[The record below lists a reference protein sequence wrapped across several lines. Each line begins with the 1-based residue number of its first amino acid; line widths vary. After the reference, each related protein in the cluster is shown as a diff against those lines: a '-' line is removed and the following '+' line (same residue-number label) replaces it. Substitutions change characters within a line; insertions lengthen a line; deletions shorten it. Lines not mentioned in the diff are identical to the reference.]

1 MIKKLLYVYCP
12 YCATP
17 LKEATEN
24 GSFVQI
30 CPNCGWIHYFNPI
43 PSSAILPVLPDGR
56 LVLIR
61 RKNEPFAGKWA
72 IPSGFIEYDET
83 PEAAALRELKEE
95 TGLNGEIISLLDI
108 AQKESTV
115 YGSVLVITY
124 IVRVLNG
131 EMKAQDDALEIAAF
145 PLDNLP
151 KIEIQ
156 IFSNVLEKYRGW
168 LAAGNRPTEPPSPNF
183 SSFP

>member
-1 MIKKLLYVYCP
+1 MIKKLLFSYCP
-12 YCATP
+12 HCATP
-17 LKEATEN
+17 LQNSREN
-24 GSFVQI
+24 GSFIQI

-95 TGLNGEIISLLDI
+95 TGLNGKIVALLDI

-124 IVRVLNG
+124 VVKILGG
-131 EMKAQDDALEIAAF
+131 EMKAQDDAQEVSAFSLE
-145 PLDNLP
+145 NLP

-156 IFSNVLEKYRGW
+156 IFSHVLEKYKSW
-168 LAAGNRPTEPPSPNF
+168 LKTEKKGTFANSPIRL
-183 SSFP
+183 